1 MFDSAEEDLK
11 EEETRMVICQDG
23 STEMNENSHTILIQ
37 EARTIVFIQLTNTV
51 TAQAL
56 GEVGLEVPGMIEED
70 ACTRGRRIMDFT
82 MRGLIGVCDQFHSQ
96 VLSRFFNML
105 VFQQSVVLPRKGE
118 VWALKLC

>member
-1 MFDSAEEDLK
+1 MIDSAEEDLK

-23 STEMNENSHTILIQ
+23 LTEMNENSHTILIQ

-70 ACTRGRRIMDFT
+70 ACTQGRRIMDFT
-82 MRGLIGVCDQFHSQ
+82 VRGLIGVCDQFHSQ